1 MSRARFAVILVML
14 LVAAFVSL
22 HSVGASSAKVPA
34 AALAFQATAAPA
46 AVSTPLPA
54 SPPEAGAPIG
64 EGTQQVLLILG
75 LAILTVGLIG
85 GGIYL
90 RRRWIATRY

>member
-1 MSRARFAVILVML
+1 MSRARFALIVVML
-14 LVAAFVSL
+14 LVSAFVSL

-34 AALAFQATAAPA
+34 AALAFQATPAPEAA
-46 AVSTPLPA
+46 STPLPA

-64 EGTQQVLLILG
+64 AGTQQVLLILG
-75 LAILTVGLIG
+75 LAILCVALIG
-85 GGIYL
+85 GGIYV

>member
-1 MSRARFAVILVML
+1 MSRSRFALAIMML

-22 HSVGASSAKVPA
+22 HTAGASSAQAPA
-34 AALAFQATAAPA
+34 AAPSLQATPAPETA
-46 AVSTPLPA
+46 PTPLPT
-54 SPPEAGAPIG
+54 SPAQAAAPIG

-75 LAILTVGLIG
+75 LAILSVGLIS